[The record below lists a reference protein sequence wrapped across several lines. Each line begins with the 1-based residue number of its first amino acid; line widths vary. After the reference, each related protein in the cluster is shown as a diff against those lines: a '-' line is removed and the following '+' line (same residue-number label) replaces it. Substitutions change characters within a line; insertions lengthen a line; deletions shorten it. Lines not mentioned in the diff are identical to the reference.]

1 MSDGSQEDGLN
12 EEDLEA
18 LGIQS
23 EDFAESDA
31 PPGMNLGTMLI
42 LFNNVGFSLGQEEDE
57 NANKRNILKRGDV
70 LRHAKPQTTN
80 AHNERSEED
89 LPEETE

>member
-1 MSDGSQEDGLN
+1 MAHTYS
-12 EEDLEA
+12 
-18 LGIQS
+18 
-23 EDFAESDA
+23 
-31 PPGMNLGTMLI
+31 
-42 LFNNVGFSLGQEEDE
+42 SLGQEEDE